1 MIDRLT
7 RLENE
12 VKTLRR
18 QLQEGTRAILVPME
32 SFEPAPY
39 ELTRSATVLV
49 LPDEES
55 WIATLVDA
63 NINAS
68 GETIAE
74 AVANLKDTMIEL
86 FEFLRKQPKNKLG
99 KQPSCQLAFLKSVMR
114 KKVRR
119 AAHR

>member
-1 MIDRLT
+1 MSERLT
-7 RLENE
+7 RLEEE
-12 VKTLRR
+12 VKTLKR
-18 QLQEGTRAILVPME
+18 QLVECGKTILVPME
-32 SFEPAPY
+32 SFEPDPY
-39 ELTRSATVLV
+39 ELIRKVTVLV
-49 LPDEES
+49 LPDEGS

-74 AVANLKDTMIEL
+74 AVANLKDMMMEL
-86 FEFLRKQPKNKLG
+86 FELLRKEPKGKLG

>member
-1 MIDRLT
+1 MNARLT
-7 RLENE
+7 RLEEE
-12 VKTLRR
+12 VKTLK
-18 QLQEGTRAILVPME
+18 QQVAEASKTILVPME

-39 ELTRSATVLV
+39 ELTRKVTVLL
-49 LPDEES
+49 LPDDGS

-74 AVANLKDTMIEL
+74 AVANLKDMMIDL
-86 FEFLRKQPKNKLG
+86 FELLRKESKSKLG
-99 KQPSCQLAFLKSVMR
+99 KQPTCQLAFLNSVMR